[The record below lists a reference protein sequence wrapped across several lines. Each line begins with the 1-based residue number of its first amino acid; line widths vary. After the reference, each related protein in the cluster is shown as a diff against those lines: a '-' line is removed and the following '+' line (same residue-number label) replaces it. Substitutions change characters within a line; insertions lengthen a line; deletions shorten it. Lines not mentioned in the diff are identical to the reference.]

1 MELRIQ
7 VDAKAVIIPDLWFIA
22 RGLGLDTP
30 EGKAVLATWHLAYD
44 LKRALADAQREG

>member
-1 MELRIQ
+1 MELKIQ

-44 LKRALADAQREG
+44 LRNALTNLQKE